1 MQGSNSPLV
10 PKSEPYYVPPEHA
23 HIIAGDVAMPHQGPA
38 HLIGQGRTAPAAAGR
53 PSLRA
58 PGREGPTPM
67 EVDPFRAPFQIQPL
81 VCPAM
86 LMYWPIL
93 SFLIGR
99 LTREQEQ
106 AFRALMNTGD
116 DTQQS
121 LGLPGH
127 QAGSV
132 DRAAPTPGNPGQG
145 NATGPVPTP
154 GNPGQGN
161 ATGPAPPPGKPGTGK
176 AAPRTRGPVPPPGE
190 PGEGKPEIRERRERR
205 HRQQAR
211 RARENSQVLAGDS
224 RRGRRPQTG
233 ASPAHGH
240 GPPGC
245 DVFDYV
251 SSRTPSLE
259 GTGNKERLLVLN
271 CTKSSCARL

>member
-1 MQGSNSPLV
+1 
-10 PKSEPYYVPPEHA
+10 
-23 HIIAGDVAMPHQGPA
+23 
-38 HLIGQGRTAPAAAGR
+38 
-53 PSLRA
+53 
-58 PGREGPTPM
+58 M

-99 LTREQEQ
+99 LTKEQEQ

-154 GNPGQGN
+154 GILDRGMPQVQLLHRGN
-161 ATGPAPPPGKPGTGK
+161 LERGR
-176 AAPRTRGPVPPPGE
+176 AAPRTRGPVPPPGNLGRE
-190 PGEGKPEIRERRERR
+190 SQRSESVASGATDNRPGGLGKIPSSGRGLPPGTEAADGGKPC
-205 HRQQAR
+205 
-211 RARENSQVLAGDS
+211 
-224 RRGRRPQTG
+224 PWPWT
-233 ASPAHGH
+233 
-240 GPPGC
+240 PG
-245 DVFDYV
+245 
-251 SSRTPSLE
+251 L
-259 GTGNKERLLVLN
+259 
-271 CTKSSCARL
+271 